1 MAHTFRRTQRRRLA
15 MLLAALSAG
24 AVVLLAGGAQ
34 AQPSPYRYCAVTTQD
49 DVQFADCTYSTF
61 QQCLATISGLGGFC
75 RENPRY
81 FATPYDD
88 RAAPP
93 MRPPR
98 R

>member
-1 MAHTFRRTQRRRLA
+1 MAQTFHRTRRRRLA
-15 MLLAALSAG
+15 MLFVALSAG
-24 AVVLLAGGAQ
+24 AVAFSAGDAQ
-34 AQPSPYRYCAVTTQD
+34 AQPSPYRYCAVSTQQ

-81 FATPYDD
+81 VASPDDD

-93 MRPPR
+93 MRPR